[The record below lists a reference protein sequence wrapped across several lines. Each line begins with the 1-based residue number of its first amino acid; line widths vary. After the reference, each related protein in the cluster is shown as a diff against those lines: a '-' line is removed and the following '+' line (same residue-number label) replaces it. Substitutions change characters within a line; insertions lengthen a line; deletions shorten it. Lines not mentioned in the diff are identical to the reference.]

1 MMPLK
6 PALVWAVAGAM
17 TTGSLPRL
25 ALADTIGTAEVA
37 RAEGLAAPDAVAAR
51 TRLNDTLTRADV
63 VDALRAQGVDPA
75 AARARV
81 DALSD
86 AEALAL
92 ARQVET
98 APAGADG
105 VLGTIVFLFV
115 LLLVTDILGFTK
127 VFPFTRSIR

>member
-1 MMPLK
+1 MKPIK
-6 PALVWAVAGAM
+6 PALVWVVAAAM
-17 TTGSLPRL
+17 AMVSLPRL
-25 ALADTIGTAEVA
+25 ALADTIATDEVA
-37 RAEGLAAPDAVAAR
+37 RSEGLAVHDTAAAR
-51 TRLNDTLTRADV
+51 ALLNDTLARADV

-75 AARARV
+75 AAQARV

-92 ARQVET
+92 AHQVET

-127 VFPFTRSIR
+127 IFPFTRSLR

>member
-1 MMPLK
+1 MRLVK
-6 PALVWAVAGAM
+6 PALVWAVAASM
-17 TTGSLPRL
+17 TMVRLPRL
-25 ALADTIGTAEVA
+25 ALADTISTDEVA
-37 RAEGLAAPDAVAAR
+37 RAEGLAAHDALGAR
-51 TRLNDTLTRADV
+51 MLLGDTLARADV

-81 DALSD
+81 EALSD

-92 ARQVET
+92 AQRIET

-127 VFPFTRSIR
+127 VFPFTRSVR